1 MDHEETLKGLGGG
14 GGNPYNTPSLTK
26 CTCVVS
32 ELELDVYV
40 LHLHCLLHAPK
51 PDGIPGFDHAFFKS
65 YLNPY
70 NLVIGIYNLKKSTL
84 T

>member
-32 ELELDVYV
+32 ELELDVYS
-40 LHLHCLLHAPK
+40 P
-51 PDGIPGFDHAFFKS
+51 PF
-65 YLNPY
+65 
-70 NLVIGIYNLKKSTL
+70 TL
-84 T
+84 PSSCPEA